1 LVISEAVPPVPYF
14 GFLNAMDSDA
24 SWAAEAWGPLLRMYL
39 VGRSRQLSTWFR
51 LPDPSGEPKPGP
63 EQRPHFQVP
72 TCHWQHNIN
81 GIRASPC
88 RHYTF
93 HNTCLN
99 HQISM
104 QAARVSTS
112 SWWPSLLS
120 RRWNRYSALLFVHRA
135 PTTLIGPRFSTPRQL
150 STMAA
155 NTSKS
160 EDRIVAALG
169 QYTT

>member
-1 LVISEAVPPVPYF
+1 MPWIQMLRGLLRLGARYF
-14 GFLNAMDSDA
+14 VCTCTCTLS
-24 SWAAEAWGPLLRMYL
+24 AEAGSSAHGSDCRILRASLSRARNNGP
-39 VGRSRQLSTWFR
+39 TFR
-51 LPDPSGEPKPGP
+51 F
-63 EQRPHFQVP
+63 PHA
-72 TCHWQHNIN
+72 TGNIN
-81 GIRASPC
+81 GIGASPC
-88 RHYTF
+88 RHCTS
-93 HNTCLN
+93 HNTCLD
-99 HQISM
+99 HQIPM

-120 RRWNRYSALLFVHRA
+120 CSWKQRSALLFVHRA